1 MHDTAVDRAPLS
13 VIFLFE
19 ARNLMTLRFINVVV
33 VVDRRVLIFVFNH
46 AADDRSILHGIMH
59 DTAVDR
65 APLSVIFLFEAVNL
79 VLLHAVNHIIAAD
92 RSILHAVHYFA
103 RFDLRLLHAVN
114 HIVAADCSILHAVH
128 YFACFDLRLLHAVN
142 HVVAADRSILHA
154 VHYFA
159 RFDLRLLHAVNHVV
173 AVDGS
178 PLAVIHRILLVVFD
192 CALIKSLFQIF
203 DSRTILF
210 NLFILPSFM
219 FRIFNCNFRK
229 IKAWE
234 ANLGCLGCH
243 AAHREKHAC
252 DKCCGDETFQGFPC
266 DLMAAHRVIAVNEF
280 GAHHVAAA
288 RGVPYDFVD
297 SVHLRFPFS
306 LC

>member
-103 RFDLRLLHAVN
+103 R
-114 HIVAADCSILHAVH
+114 
-128 YFACFDLRLLHAVN
+128 FDLRLLHAVN